1 MTKKI
6 KVTAMVLAL
15 FSFVGCSEK
24 KDTSYFEN
32 SIQQL
37 EEAIGKEVS
46 AKNFVIIPGNG
57 CSEFISRAEY
67 FFKSGEY
74 KPEEVFFI
82 FTKQET
88 TKRLKIKLGD
98 QLNKTN
104 VFIDKK
110 NRFYQDFLFSPY
122 PTVIELD
129 EGFKVTYAS
138 PNNYYIWQAL
148 KTKMYF

>member
-57 CSEFISRAEY
+57 CSECISRAEY

-88 TKRLKIKLGD
+88 TKRLDGRRR
-98 QLNKTN
+98 NSTSRRN
-104 VFIDKK
+104 
-110 NRFYQDFLFSPY
+110 
-122 PTVIELD
+122 
-129 EGFKVTYAS
+129 
-138 PNNYYIWQAL
+138 
-148 KTKMYF
+148 